1 MSTIVLAE
9 LAVSLIAFQLS
20 RALYLV
26 SLRGSGYVSVGY
38 RGCHSSGHCR
48 NVTLRCPLLL
58 ASRLRLGGYGLTL
71 ASGFRWSVSVSS
83 RFLSRRFVWLIA
95 SLYALYEHSASWI
108 METVGNTRVYRRVTL
123 GVLGHSWRIG
133 GTYQGGTRTCQAG
146 RGAWSGERDVRTC
159 QGGAYAT

>member
-108 METVGNTRVYRRVTL
+108 METAVNNRVYRRVAQ
-123 GVLGHSWRIG
+123 RISSACRAHRRHVSG
-133 GTYQGGTRTCQAG
+133 MARTCQAG
-146 RGAWSGERDVRTC
+146 RVARIRR
-159 QGGAYAT
+159 A